1 MYATWSSDHSAID
14 RVLHLRLAIPN
25 GLQLLKGG
33 SQGQFGKGNQN
44 ATTVSYNSYNLMHN
58 PR

>member
-1 MYATWSSDHSAID
+1 MPLNIYRTLP
-14 RVLHLRLAIPN
+14 LHLAITN

-33 SQGQFGKGNQN
+33 SQGQFGKDNQN
-44 ATTVSYNSYNLMHN
+44 ATTVPYNSYNLMHN